1 MAEQSYKTN
10 GRARILSFLKAAGD
24 RPVSV
29 SDIKEYMDSI
39 DAPVNVTTIYR
50 YLEKLAADGN
60 LIRYAA
66 GKDGKSTYLYVEQ
79 SHNCDSHLHLRCVN
93 CGSVEHLDCHFM
105 DEISSHILREHGFSL
120 DCRNSVIYGAC
131 SRCRRREKAIKP
143 D

>member
-1 MAEQSYKTN
+1 MAEQNYKTN
-10 GRARILSFLKAAGD
+10 GRTRILSFLKAAGD

-29 SDIKEYMDSI
+29 SDIKGYMDSI

-66 GKDGKSTYLYVEQ
+66 GKDGKSTYLYVEK
-79 SHNCDSHLHLRCVN
+79 SHSCDSHLHLRCRY
-93 CGSVEHLDCHFM
+93 CGSVEHLDCRFM
-105 DEISSHILREHGFSL
+105 DEISSHILKEHGFSL
-120 DCRNSVIYGAC
+120 DCRNSVIYGVC
-131 SRCRRREKAIKP
+131 SRCMRREKAVKT